1 MVAFGLAWTFGRIAQ
16 DHQSLA
22 RGTVVATFAV
32 VGLYQLTPAKRR
44 CLSHCRSPISHLL
57 HYASFRGRSRDLR
70 AGYSHGLF
78 CLGCCWALMV
88 LLVAFGVMNLAAMVG
103 LAAIVGIEK
112 IWRHGDTFAKVVGVA
127 ALAYA
132 VALVFAPHLAPGL
145 TPTTVAKPMGGM

>member
-1 MVAFGLAWTFGRIAQ
+1 
-16 DHQSLA
+16 
-22 RGTVVATFAV
+22 
-32 VGLYQLTPAKRR
+32 
-44 CLSHCRSPISHLL
+44 
-57 HYASFRGRSRDLR
+57 
-70 AGYSHGLF
+70 
-78 CLGCCWALMV
+78 MV

-145 TPTTVAKPMGGM
+145 APTTVAKPMGGM